1 MSWKPQPGPKT
12 QKLVLFTGFSC
23 NSHCH
28 FCIDL
33 NKRDLP
39 DKSTST
45 IVEEMVQAKA
55 AGVEY
60 LEMIGGKPRS
70 AATSSRS

>member
-1 MSWKPQPGPKT
+1 MSGGKI

-39 DKSTST
+39 DKSTQQ
-45 IVEEMVQAKA
+45 IVK
-55 AGVEY
+55 
-60 LEMIGGKPRS
+60 
-70 AATSSRS
+70 